1 MPPPTTAQ
9 DIMGNLT
16 GSLADFQ
23 SDIGTIGTVLAG
35 ILVVAAVIW
44 TTALAWRKFKET
56 TNKV

>member
-1 MPPPTTAQ
+1 MSPTTTAQ